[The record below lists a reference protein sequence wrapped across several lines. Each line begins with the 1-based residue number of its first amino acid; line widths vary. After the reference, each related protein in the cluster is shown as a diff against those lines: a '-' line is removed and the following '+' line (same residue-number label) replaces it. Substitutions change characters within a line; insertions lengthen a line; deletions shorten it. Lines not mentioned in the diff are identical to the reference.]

1 MRLTCS
7 PIISAKYNDLSEVPC
22 DIFRSQ
28 PTFCQEIQMSDL
40 SHKALQQLFT
50 RQMRQDL
57 IIPDMCRESTP
68 EVVRYIRPA
77 PGMSMILHSHLDAQN
92 ALPVIKSEIQYFS
105 SRNLPFSWKV
115 YDYDTPPSLLEILT
129 REGFTPDPPDAL
141 MIFDTAEVEQNRFPS
156 TEHILCRIDEDR
168 LVDVA
173 QVLESV
179 WGGNFDWIFQ
189 RLGAHLRIPGY
200 ISIFVA
206 YIENQPG
213 CAGWTYYPPGSE
225 FASLWG
231 GSTIPALRSR
241 GLYSAVLEARIQEAV
256 SRGIRYLVTDASP
269 MSKPVLEHFGFFQL
283 ATIYNC
289 DFTGKK

>member
-1 MRLTCS
+1 MIDHSL
-7 PIISAKYNDLSEVPC
+7 N
-22 DIFRSQ
+22 
-28 PTFCQEIQMSDL
+28 
-40 SHKALQQLFT
+40 ALQQLFT
-50 RQMRQDL
+50 HQMRRD
-57 IIPDMCRESTP
+57 IVIPDMRRESTP

-77 PGMSMILHSHLDAQN
+77 PGMSMILYSHLE
-92 ALPVIKSEIQYFS
+92 ALNVVPVVKREIQYFS

-115 YDYDTPPSLLEILT
+115 YDYDTPPSLLETLT
-129 REGFTPDPPDAL
+129 GEGFTPDPPDAL
-141 MIFDTAEVEQNRFPS
+141 MVLDTAKASPKMS
-156 TEHILCRIDEDR
+156 PPMEHSIRKIDADG
-168 LVDVA
+168 LMDVA
-173 QVLESV
+173 QVLENV

-189 RLGAHLRIPGY
+189 RLGAHLKIPEY

-231 GSTIPALRSR
+231 GSTVPAFRSR
-241 GLYSAVLEARIQEAV
+241 GLYSAVLSARILEAV

-283 ATIYNC
+283 ATIFNC
-289 DFTGKK
+289 DFTGIR